1 MAKDQSTLGL
11 QEEKREGP
19 VGCLGMTFESDEARR
34 EHFLSIL
41 REKLQDPEFRKIEG
55 FPIGEDEDILALS
68 DPPYYT
74 ACPNPFLED
83 FIKCYGKPYD
93 PETDDYHREPF
104 AADVSEGKNDPI
116 YNAHSYHTKVP
127 HKAIMRYIL
136 HYTEPGDVVFDGFCG
151 TGMTGVAA
159 QFCGDKKTVESLG
172 YTVKRD
178 GTVLDEDGQPFSK
191 LGVRRAVLND
201 LSPAATFIAHNYN
214 TPVDVE
220 EFEREAK
227 RLLDEVEEECGWM
240 YLTLHEPP
248 EDVLAH
254 AVEALKQEPAVWHNE
269 PEFTPY
275 WGVIN
280 YVVWSDV
287 FVCPECGD
295 EVVFWDAAM
304 DRTIGRV
311 RDDFPCQSCNAIL
324 TKRLMDRAIVSVY
337 DDALR
342 QTVQQAKQVPVLV
355 NYSHGNRRYEKSPD
369 DFDLGL
375 VERIG
380 RAAIPR
386 VFPTERMPEGDEAR
400 RNDDIGITH
409 AHHYYTKRNL
419 WCLSSFYDHIRS
431 SSVPYDRRRML
442 LYAFTGMCQISSRQ
456 SSFRYDS
463 RNPSNTAGGI
473 LKGTLYVPSLPR
485 EGSVTENFRRRASAI
500 ASSLRSGYL
509 RSGGA
514 GVVVLRTVSAGG
526 CAGAMPNTLDYAFT
540 DPPFGANIMYSELN
554 FMWEAWLRVVT
565 NTKDEAIENRTQG
578 KDLIKYQE
586 LMTDCFGQYYRAL
599 KPGRWM
605 TVEFH
610 NSQNRVWNAIQEAL
624 QRAGFVVADVRT
636 LDKHQGSFKQ
646 VNSASAVKQDLVIS
660 AYKPNGGLEER
671 FRLEAGTEDGVWDF
685 VRTHLRQLPVFVSK
699 EGQVEIVAERQDYLL
714 FDRMVA
720 FHVQRGVTIPLSA
733 AEFYAGLR
741 QRYPERDGMFFL
753 PEQVTEYDRKR
764 LSVREVMQLQLFVT
778 DESSAIQWVRQQLL
792 RKPQT
797 FQDLQPQFMQ
807 EVKAWLKHEKT
818 LELAELLAENFLC
831 YDGDGE
837 VPSQIHAYLSSA
849 YHDLRNL
856 AKDDPALVAQ
866 AVSRWYV
873 PDPNKEADLEKIR
886 LRSLMKEFE
895 EYRAAKGK
903 LKVVRTEALRAGFKT
918 LWGSSDY
925 AGIVDL
931 AKRLPEAI
939 LQEDPRLLMYYDN
952 ALMRLEG

>member
-19 VGCLGMTFESDEARR
+19 VECLGMTFESDEARR

-104 AADVSEGKNDPI
+104 AADVSEGKGD
-116 YNAHSYHTKVP
+116 YLYSAHVYHTKVP
-127 HKAIMRYIL
+127 PQAIARYIL
-136 HYTEPGDVVFDGFCG
+136 HYTKPGDVVLDPFAGS
-151 TGMTGVAA
+151 GMTGLAA
-159 QFCGDKKTVESLG
+159 LLCGQPA
-172 YTVKRD
+172 
-178 GTVLDEDGQPFSK
+178 VLDPERAFGEVEW
-191 LGVRRAVLND
+191 GRRIPLVGD
-201 LSPAATFIAHNYN
+201 LSPAATAISSVYLA
-214 TPVDVE
+214 PPE
-220 EFEREAK
+220 AAEFEIAAERALNEVVAAT
-227 RLLDEVEEECGWM
+227 RDEWMLDGRQVSYFVKAE
-240 YLTLHEPP
+240 
-248 EDVLAH
+248 
-254 AVEALKQEPAVWHNE
+254 
-269 PEFTPY
+269 
-275 WGVIN
+275 
-280 YVVWSDV
+280 V
-287 FVCPECGD
+287 FVCPRCQASIAPTNVVEMTDAIGAATEFPCPACRALVSKAPSRASHASRLLRQLGVDYDPWLGLSAPHRRETSVYACFGD
-295 EVVFWDAAM
+295 NRKPQIRRLSEAEAEAL
-304 DRTIGRV
+304 DRTAPNTTLWV
-311 RDDFPCQSCNAIL
+311 PTDPL
-324 TKRLMDRAIVSVY
+324 
-337 DDALR
+337 
-342 QTVQQAKQVPVLV
+342 VQGERCLV
-355 NYSHGNRRYEKSPD
+355 K
-369 DFDLGL
+369 DLPS
-375 VERIG
+375 
-380 RAAIPR
+380 AY
-386 VFPTERMPEGDEAR
+386 
-400 RNDDIGITH
+400 GITH
-409 AHHYYTKRNL
+409 IHHFYTPRQLRYIAGL
-419 WCLSSFYDHIRS
+419 WDRASSMTDHTLKMGLRFWVQSYHLGATRLNRFIPPREGRT
-431 SSVPYDRRRML
+431 VPGSQVNRH
-442 LYAFTGMCQISSRQ
+442 FT
-456 SSFRYDS
+456 
-463 RNPSNTAGGI
+463 
-473 LKGTLYVPSLPR
+473 GTLYIPSMLAEVSPDYLYR
-485 EGSVTENFRRRASAI
+485 RKIAKTSRAFDVIGSTQSAI
-500 ASSLRSGYL
+500 RCVTTQSATGYL
-509 RSGGA
+509 
-514 GVVVLRTVSAGG
+514 LP
-526 CAGAMPNTLDYAFT
+526 PNSIDYAFI
-540 DPPFGANIMYSELN
+540 DPPFGQNLQYSELN
-554 FMWEAWLRVVT
+554 QIWEAWLRVYTDRGPEAVVDQTRHRDVT
-565 NTKDEAIENRTQG
+565 EYGR
-578 KDLIKYQE
+578 
-586 LMTDCFGQYYRAL
+586 LMERSFEVLYHCL
-599 KPGRWM
+599 KPGRWV
-605 TVEFH
+605 TLEFH
-610 NSQNRVWNAIQEAL
+610 NSRNAVWAAIQEAMF
-624 QRAGFVVADVRT
+624 RAGFIVADVRV
-636 LDKHQGSFKQ
+636 LDKQQETYKQSRQGL
-646 VNSASAVKQDLVIS
+646 VKQDLIIS
-660 AYKPNGGLEER
+660 AYKPNGGLEDR

-699 EGQVEIVAERQDYLL
+699 DGQVEVVAERQDYLL

-741 QRYPERDGMFFL
+741 QRFPERDGMFFL

-764 LSVREVMQLQLFVT
+764 LSAREVMQLQLFVT